1 MAEIPGGQTEKIDNG
16 DRSALLAE
24 LAASRASLGG
34 SILHLRGAC
43 RQATDLPGRMR
54 SFIRTRPALV
64 GAVVAGAGFIAS
76 RIILRRPQA
85 IPPPH
90 QSPARRAGFLW
101 RGAGAGA
108 MLLLKPALTRAAI
121 RLAENWLDRHPLFR
135 R

>member
-1 MAEIPGGQTEKIDNG
+1 MAEIPGGQTEEIDNG

-34 SILHLRGAC
+34 SLVHLRGAC
-43 RQATDLPGRMR
+43 RQAIDLPGRMR
-54 SFIRTRPALV
+54 SLIRTRPALV

-76 RIILRRPQA
+76 RIILPRHRNA
-85 IPPPH
+85 SPPKK
-90 QSPARRAGFLW
+90 SATRRAGFLW

-108 MLLLKPALTRAAI
+108 MLILKPALTRAAL